1 MNNLAQYPYLIVA
14 PDYSEASAGIQV
26 LHYFCQ
32 TINNSGGKAWI
43 VGGTVNP
50 KWNTPRLTE
59 DDYAQLQNSGEPW
72 IAVYPE
78 VTSGNPLRAP
88 VVVRYMLNREGV
100 MNGNRLDFSPDD
112 LFFWY
117 RDEFADKE
125 YQPALLNIDNYDLE
139 LFQDDN
145 PHKDLDLLYI
155 NRLPPS
161 VIEYDKLPKNLT
173 VLSMQNPL
181 PLEDL
186 AKVLKRG
193 RVLYSYESSGTC
205 LLANLC
211 GCPVVGL
218 IAPGYENYAISEQTI
233 RDNGNAGFT
242 LVNTP
247 EAIEH
252 ARENLHRPRE
262 QLLLRREISLV
273 QFRNFIEKTQ
283 RKAQEKAQQHYR
295 NTFQGWLENSVAEK
309 RSDTRSSLALLFV
322 ILNPHGD
329 SAAVNLTV
337 DSLRGQLGNLPN
349 ARILLV
355 QNGAHHDATDNTLSV
370 VDFQHYQHNFASL
383 VQTTSVDWLQVVP
396 AGVTYRHDSVYRL
409 VRTLRERSAAQA
421 IYADEA
427 VKHADSVTHFFK
439 PEFNLDLFVSAPSR
453 YLQRVFFRASA
464 WLECGGW
471 DTHAGLAF
479 EFDLITKLIARYD
492 TAAIGHY
499 ADIVNIV
506 DEKMLTPASIETE
519 GGIVGTFAA
528 QRNLPVDHVEY
539 CDGVAWRIHYP
550 LNNTGRVSVVLTH
563 NHDANL
569 MTRCIASLVDN
580 TDWHDYDIII
590 PVINTTDPIVLQTA
604 REVEKLLPGKV
615 QVLELNNCSEVQAVN
630 IAASHAAGASLLLLD
645 VRSVFVLKSWL
656 NTLLNPMVRPEVACS
671 GPKIISFDKKLI
683 SAGMIV
689 GADNG
694 IANVGAGEDWQ
705 SFGYQARYQ
714 CEQNYSV
721 LNSLCLLV
729 KKECFTQAGGLDEKY
744 TSLEVS
750 SAAFCLAVQKMG
762 HVSVW
767 TPYSIIASDNY
778 HFMQSEYRQ
787 SLLPQMTALMEDF
800 SAVFAG
806 DPAYSNSLS
815 LSSPLFTLDAS
826 VIQNRCCASPA
837 HTPVVL
843 LVLRSQTI
851 YTKRLTHYFRVM
863 EEAGEIALVINDAL
877 PALPALLRT
886 RPATTI
892 LDAQFS
898 ESDISTVTQ
907 FRAMTGQVVHCLFD
921 ENAEPLIA
929 RQNSQPL
936 PFDRWLVLNSALEKW
951 GRGKGLDVLR
961 IPDYLPQEWFS
972 QGKAVAVNAP
982 RRVLCPVF
990 SLTGKE
996 RDFIFQL
1003 IEKTHHIVDW
1013 YIFGECP
1020 ASWYPLV
1027 KGTFRYHANP
1037 VSVETLDALS
1047 PDAVI
1052 LFRDNNHEHRFADSY
1067 AVLQYAAR
1075 NITVICSDFPC
1086 FSEYDFVTKLKP
1098 KMALWTQAIDDF
1110 ATKGN
1115 PLCENQE
1122 QINNLLT
1129 DRYLFDGPRQQAL
1142 LAMLKQ

>member
-26 LHYFCQ
+26 LHFFCQ
-32 TINNSGGKAWI
+32 TINNAGGKAWI
-43 VGGTVNP
+43 VGGKVNP

-59 DDYAQLQNSGEPW
+59 EEYAQLQKSGEPW

-88 VVVRYMLNREGV
+88 VVARYMLNREGV

-117 RDEFADKE
+117 RVEFAEKE
-125 YQPALLNIDNYDLE
+125 YQPALLNIENYDLD

-155 NRLPPS
+155 NRLPAS

-181 PLEDL
+181 PLDEL

-193 RVLYSYESSGTC
+193 RVLYTYESSGTC

-211 GCPVVGL
+211 GCPVVGI
-218 IAPGYENYAISEQTI
+218 IAPGYESYALSEKTI
-233 RDNGNAGFT
+233 RENGNAGYT

-252 ARENLHRPRE
+252 ARQNLYKSRE
-262 QLLLRREISLV
+262 QLLLRRERSLV
-273 QFRNFIEKTQ
+273 QFRDFIEKTQ
-283 RKAQEKAQQHYR
+283 SKAQEKAQEHYR
-295 NTFQGWLENSVAEK
+295 NTFQGWLENSVAGK
-309 RSDTRSSLALLFV
+309 RIDMRSSQALLFV

-329 SAAVNLTV
+329 RASVTLTV
-337 DSLRGQLGNLPN
+337 DSLRAQLGDLPN
-349 ARILLV
+349 ARILIV
-355 QNGAHHDATDNTLSV
+355 EDGVDHDETDNTLSV
-370 VDFQHYQHNFASL
+370 VDFQHYQHNFANL
-383 VQTTSVDWLQVVP
+383 VQAVAADWLQVVP
-396 AGVTYRHDSVYRL
+396 AGVIYTQDSVYRL
-409 VRTLRERSAAQA
+409 AQTLQERSAVQA

-427 VKHADSVTHFFK
+427 VRHADSVTHFFK
-439 PEFNLDLFVSAPSR
+439 PEFNLDLFFSAPSR

-471 DTHAGLAF
+471 DNNAGSAF

-492 TAAIGHY
+492 IASIGHY
-499 ADIVNIV
+499 AHIVNIV
-506 DEKMLTPASIETE
+506 DEKMLIPASIEIE
-519 GGIVGTFAA
+519 GGIVGSFAA

-539 CDGVAWRIHYP
+539 NDGVAWRIHYP
-550 LNNTGRVSVVLTH
+550 LNNMGRVSIILTH

-580 TDWHDYDIII
+580 TEWHDYEIII
-590 PVINTTDPIVLQTA
+590 PVINTADAIVLQTA

-615 QVLELNNCSEVQAVN
+615 QVLDLGNCSEVQAVN

-671 GPKIISFDKKLI
+671 GPKIISFDKTLI

-694 IANVGAGEDWQ
+694 IANVGTGEDWQ

-721 LNSLCLLV
+721 LNSLCLLI
-729 KKECFTQAGGLDEKY
+729 KKECFAQAGGLDEKY

-750 SAAFCLAVQKMG
+750 SAAFCLALQKMG
-762 HVSVW
+762 YVSVW
-767 TPYSIIASDNY
+767 SPYSIIASDNY
-778 HFMQSEYRQ
+778 HFMDNEYRQ
-787 SLLPQMTALMEDF
+787 SLLSQMTALMKDF
-800 SAVFAG
+800 SEVFAN
-806 DPAYSNSLS
+806 DPAYSQHLS

-826 VIQNRCCASPA
+826 VTQKRVSVSPEQM
-837 HTPVVL
+837 PVVL
-843 LVLRSQTI
+843 LVWHSQTV
-851 YTKRLTHYFRVM
+851 YTKRLTHYFRMM
-863 EEAGEIALVINDAL
+863 EEAGEITFIIKDAL

-886 RPATTI
+886 RPAITI
-892 LDAQFS
+892 LDAQLS
-898 ESDISTVTQ
+898 ESDISTITQ
-907 FRAMTGQVVHCLFD
+907 FRALTGQVAHCLFD
-921 ENAEPLIA
+921 ENAEPLVS
-929 RQNSQPL
+929 RQSSQPL

-961 IPDYLPQEWFS
+961 IPDYLPQAWFA
-972 QGKAVAVNAP
+972 QNKPVAVNSP
-982 RRVLCPVF
+982 CRVLCPIF

-996 RDFIFQL
+996 RDFIWQL

-1020 ASWYPLV
+1020 ANWYPLV
-1027 KGTFRYHANP
+1027 KGTFKYHANP
-1037 VSVETLDALS
+1037 VSVETLDALN
-1047 PDAVI
+1047 PDTVI
-1052 LFRDNNHEHRFADSY
+1052 LFRDNNHEHRFAESY

-1075 NITVICSDFPC
+1075 NIAVLCSDFPC

-1098 KMALWTQAIDDF
+1098 KMALWTQAIEDF
-1110 ATKGN
+1110 ARTRN
-1115 PLCENQE
+1115 PACENQE
-1122 QINNLLT
+1122 QITTLLN
-1129 DRYLFDGPRQQAL
+1129 DRYLFDASRQQAL
-1142 LAMLKQ
+1142 LAMLK

>member
-26 LHYFCQ
+26 LHFFCQ

-59 DDYAQLQNSGEPW
+59 EDYAQLQNSGEPW

-88 VVVRYMLNREGV
+88 VVARYMLNREGV

-117 RDEFADKE
+117 REEFAEKE
-125 YQPALLNIDNYDLE
+125 YQPALLNIENYDLE

-155 NRLPPS
+155 NRLPTS

-173 VLSMQNPL
+173 ILSMQNPL
-181 PLEDL
+181 PLEEL

-193 RVLYSYESSGTC
+193 RVLYTYESSGTC

-218 IAPGYENYAISEQTI
+218 IAPGYESYALSEKTI
-233 RDNGNAGFT
+233 RENGNAGYT

-247 EAIEH
+247 DAIEH
-252 ARENLHRPRE
+252 ARENLYKSRE
-262 QLLLRREISLV
+262 QLLLRRERSLV
-273 QFRNFIEKTQ
+273 QFRDFIEKTQ
-283 RKAQEKAQQHYR
+283 RKAQVKAQEHYR
-295 NTFQGWLENSVAEK
+295 NTFQGWLENSAAGK
-309 RSDTRSSLALLFV
+309 RIDTRPSQALLFV

-329 SAAVNLTV
+329 SAAVNITV
-337 DSLRGQLGNLPN
+337 DSLRGQIGDLPH
-349 ARILLV
+349 ARILIV
-355 QNGAHHDATDNTLSV
+355 QDDNYHGETDDTLSV
-370 VDFQHYQHNFASL
+370 VDFQHYRHNFANL
-383 VQTTSVDWLQVVP
+383 VQTAAADWLQVVP
-396 AGVTYRHDSVYRL
+396 AGVTYTQDSVYRL
-409 VRTLRERSAAQA
+409 ALTLQERSGAQA

-439 PEFNLDLFVSAPSR
+439 PEFNLDLFFSAPSR

-471 DTHAGLAF
+471 DNNAGPAF
-479 EFDLITKLIARYD
+479 ELDLITKLIARYD
-492 TAAIGHY
+492 IAAIDHY
-499 ADIVNIV
+499 AGIVNIV
-506 DEKMLTPASIETE
+506 DENMLTPASIETE
-519 GGIVGTFAA
+519 GGIIGTFAA

-539 CDGVAWRIHYP
+539 CDGVAWRVHYP
-550 LNNTGRVSVVLTH
+550 LNNTGRVSIILTH

-590 PVINTTDPIVLQTA
+590 PVINTTEPIVLQTA

-615 QVLELNNCSEVQAVN
+615 QVLALNNCSEVQAVN

-656 NTLLNPMVRPEVACS
+656 NTLLNPLVRTEVACS

-694 IANVGAGEDWQ
+694 IANVGTGEDWQ
-705 SFGYQARYQ
+705 SFGYQARYH
-714 CEQNYSV
+714 CEQQYSV
-721 LNSLCLLV
+721 LNSLCLLI
-729 KKECFTQAGGLDEKY
+729 KRECFAQAGGLDEKY

-762 HVSVW
+762 YVSVW
-767 TPYSIIASDNY
+767 SPYSIIATDNY
-778 HFMQSEYRQ
+778 RFMESEYQQ
-787 SLLPQMTALMEDF
+787 SLLSQMTALMADF
-800 SAVFAG
+800 SEIFAN
-806 DPAYSNSLS
+806 DPAYSRYLS
-815 LSSPLFTLDAS
+815 LRSPLFTFDAS
-826 VIQNRCCASPA
+826 VTQNRFSVSPA
-837 HTPVVL
+837 QTPVVL
-843 LVLRSQTI
+843 LVLRSQTV
-851 YTKRLTHYFRVM
+851 YTKRLTDYFRLM
-863 EEAGEIALVINDAL
+863 QEAGEITLVILDAL
-877 PALPALLRT
+877 PALPVLLRT
-886 RPATTI
+886 HPAITI
-892 LDAQFS
+892 LDAHVS

-907 FRAMTGQVVHCLFD
+907 FRVLTGLVVHCLFD
-921 ENAEPLIA
+921 ENAEPLVS
-929 RQNSQPL
+929 RQNNQPL

-951 GRGKGLDVLR
+951 GRSKGLDVLR
-961 IPDYLPQEWFS
+961 IPDYLPQAWFS
-972 QGKAVAVNAP
+972 QDKAVAVNSP

-996 RDFIFQL
+996 RDFIHQL

-1020 ASWYPLV
+1020 ANWYPLV

-1037 VSVETLDALS
+1037 VSVGTLDALN

-1052 LFRDNNHEHRFADSY
+1052 LFRDNNHEHRFAESY

-1075 NITVICSDFPC
+1075 NITVLCSDFPC

-1098 KMALWTQAIDDF
+1098 KMALWTQAIEDF

-1115 PLCENQE
+1115 PLSENQD

-1129 DRYLFDGPRQQAL
+1129 DRYLFDEPRQQAL
-1142 LAMLKQ
+1142 LAMLK

>member
-26 LHYFCQ
+26 LHFFCQ

-59 DDYAQLQNSGEPW
+59 EDYAQLQNSGEPW

-88 VVVRYMLNREGV
+88 VVARYMLNREGV

-117 RDEFADKE
+117 RVEFAEKE
-125 YQPALLNIDNYDLE
+125 YQPALLNIENYDLE

-155 NRLPPS
+155 NRLPTS

-173 VLSMQNPL
+173 ILSMQNPL
-181 PLEDL
+181 PLEEL

-193 RVLYSYESSGTC
+193 RVLYTYESSGTC

-218 IAPGYENYAISEQTI
+218 IAPGYESYALSEKTI
-233 RDNGNAGFT
+233 RENGNAGYT

-247 EAIEH
+247 DAIEH
-252 ARENLHRPRE
+252 ARENLYKSRE
-262 QLLLRREISLV
+262 QLLLRRERSLV
-273 QFRNFIEKTQ
+273 QFRDFIEKTQ

-295 NTFQGWLENSVAEK
+295 NTFQGWLENSAAGK
-309 RSDTRSSLALLFV
+309 RIDTRPSQALLFV

-329 SAAVNLTV
+329 SAAVNITV
-337 DSLRGQLGNLPN
+337 DSLRGQIGDLPH
-349 ARILLV
+349 ARILIV
-355 QNGAHHDATDNTLSV
+355 QDDNYHGETDDTLSV
-370 VDFQHYQHNFASL
+370 VDFQHYRHNFANL
-383 VQTTSVDWLQVVP
+383 VQTAAADWLQVVP
-396 AGVTYRHDSVYRL
+396 AGVTYTQDSVYRL
-409 VRTLRERSAAQA
+409 ALTLQERSGAQA

-439 PEFNLDLFVSAPSR
+439 PEFNLDLFFSAPSR

-471 DTHAGLAF
+471 DNNAGPAF
-479 EFDLITKLIARYD
+479 ELDLITKLIARYD
-492 TAAIGHY
+492 IAAIGHY
-499 ADIVNIV
+499 AGIVNIV
-506 DEKMLTPASIETE
+506 DENMLTPASIETE
-519 GGIVGTFAA
+519 GGIIGTFAA

-539 CDGVAWRIHYP
+539 CDGVAWRVHYP
-550 LNNTGRVSVVLTH
+550 LNNTGRVSIILTH

-590 PVINTTDPIVLQTA
+590 PVINTTEPIVLQTA

-615 QVLELNNCSEVQAVN
+615 QVLALNNCSEVQAVN

-656 NTLLNPMVRPEVACS
+656 NTLLNPLVRTEVACS

-694 IANVGAGEDWQ
+694 IANVGTGEDWQ
-705 SFGYQARYQ
+705 SFGYQARYH
-714 CEQNYSV
+714 CEQQYSV
-721 LNSLCLLV
+721 LNSLCLLI
-729 KKECFTQAGGLDEKY
+729 KRECFAQAGGLDEKY

-762 HVSVW
+762 YVSVW
-767 TPYSIIASDNY
+767 SPYSIIATDNY
-778 HFMQSEYRQ
+778 RFMESEYQQ
-787 SLLPQMTALMEDF
+787 SLLSQMTALMADF
-800 SAVFAG
+800 SEIFAN
-806 DPAYSNSLS
+806 DPAYSRYLS
-815 LSSPLFTLDAS
+815 LRSPLFTFDAS
-826 VIQNRCCASPA
+826 VTQNRFSVSPA
-837 HTPVVL
+837 QTPVVL
-843 LVLRSQTI
+843 LVLRSQTV
-851 YTKRLTHYFRVM
+851 YTKRLTDYFRLM
-863 EEAGEIALVINDAL
+863 QEAGKITLVIHDAL

-886 RPATTI
+886 HPAITI
-892 LDAQFS
+892 LDAHVS

-907 FRAMTGQVVHCLFD
+907 FRVLTGLVVHCLFD
-921 ENAEPLIA
+921 ENAEQLVS
-929 RQNSQPL
+929 RQNNQPL

-951 GRGKGLDVLR
+951 GRSKGLDVLR
-961 IPDYLPQEWFS
+961 IPDYLPQAWFS
-972 QGKAVAVNAP
+972 QDKAVAVNSP

-996 RDFIFQL
+996 RDFIHQL

-1020 ASWYPLV
+1020 ANWYPLV

-1037 VSVETLDALS
+1037 VSVGTLDALN

-1052 LFRDNNHEHRFADSY
+1052 LFRDNNHEHRFAESY
-1067 AVLQYAAR
+1067 AVLQYGAR

-1098 KMALWTQAIDDF
+1098 KMALWTQAIEDF
-1110 ATKGN
+1110 ATKDN
-1115 PLCENQE
+1115 PLSENQE

-1129 DRYLFDGPRQQAL
+1129 DRYLFDEPRQQAL
-1142 LAMLKQ
+1142 LAMLK